1 MRLVTGSMSCMGNT
15 RKTNQDAVVLRCTQL
30 EGQYFMV
37 LAVCDGIGGLEQ
49 GEAASSMTVQR
60 ISQWYD
66 GILEWLDMETAD
78 GEILNAHLK
87 DLAEDCN
94 RLVKRYQ
101 ELHRVNTGTTM
112 SLLMI
117 IRDRFY
123 IVQVGDSR
131 IYRYRKGGLEQ
142 LTRDDSVT
150 RMKNGRIRLYLDN
163 YIGKQETLWFTCTGG
178 ILQEEDIL
186 LVCSDGLYHY
196 LQPEDLR
203 QVEKNIRRQKKIE
216 AACRQLI
223 DRMLDRGERDNITIG
238 LVAVL

>member
-1 MRLVTGSMSCMGNT
+1 MTGSMSCIGNT
-15 RKTNQDAVVLRCTQL
+15 RKTNQDAIILRCTQR

-66 GILEWLDMETAD
+66 GILEWLDIETAEA
-78 GEILNAHLK
+78 EILNAHLK

-117 IRDRFY
+117 VRDRFY
-123 IVQVGDSR
+123 IVQAGDSR
-131 IYRYRKGGLEQ
+131 IYRYREGGLEQ
-142 LTRDDSVT
+142 LTRDDTVT
-150 RMKNGRIRLYLDN
+150 RVKNGRTRLYLDN
-163 YIGKQETLWFTCTGG
+163 YLGKQETLWFTCAGG
-178 ILQEEDIL
+178 TLQKDDIL

-223 DRMLDRGERDNITIG
+223 DRMLERGERDNITIG
-238 LVAVL
+238 LAAVL

>member
-1 MRLVTGSMSCMGNT
+1 MTGSMSCIGNT
-15 RKTNQDAVVLRCTQL
+15 RKTNQDAIILRCTQR

-66 GILEWLDMETAD
+66 GILEWLDIETAEA
-78 GEILNAHLK
+78 EILNAHLK

-117 IRDRFY
+117 FRDRFY
-123 IVQVGDSR
+123 IVQAGDSR
-131 IYRYRKGGLEQ
+131 IYRYREGGLEQ
-142 LTRDDSVT
+142 LTRDDTVT
-150 RMKNGRIRLYLDN
+150 RVKNGRIRLYLDN
-163 YIGKQETLWFTCTGG
+163 YLGKQETLWFTCAGG
-178 ILQEEDIL
+178 TLQKDDIL

-223 DRMLDRGERDNITIG
+223 DRMLERGERDNITIG
-238 LVAVL
+238 LAAVL